1 MDDIVKKLEKEK
13 GSFTEGNRLAIS
25 YLKSSMIDCFPKSTK
40 EFFMRWISRYS
51 FLFVAVLFSCEPMAG
66 SPAWL
71 SEQISSTRK
80 VAQKNNKNMLS
91 LKIGQ
96 TRGEVLNI
104 MGDPAKTESYDLG
117 NGNVVV
123 FYFYRTEG
131 WSNQTLYDT
140 DRQFTPVAFQNDKV
154 IGWGRNY
161 YDRVIKHQ
169 LDLKVGDA
177 GFGLIPDFDPSEV
190 VESF

>member
-1 MDDIVKKLEKEK
+1 
-13 GSFTEGNRLAIS
+13 
-25 YLKSSMIDCFPKSTK
+25 
-40 EFFMRWISRYS
+40 
-51 FLFVAVLFSCEPMAG
+51 
-66 SPAWL
+66 
-71 SEQISSTRK
+71 
-80 VAQKNNKNMLS
+80 MLS